1 MYYINNGNENGGP
14 FTLEELKQQVVV
26 QTTLVWQQGMED
38 WQYAIDVAE
47 LKFLKRNNTYSPKL
61 SEQIEKTIKLSWE

>member
-47 LKFLKRNNTYSPKL
+47 LKFLLKQEAKCNTHL
-61 SEQIEKTIKLSWE
+61 

>member
-47 LKFLKRNNTYSPKL
+47 LKFL
-61 SEQIEKTIKLSWE
+61 